1 MRRIQSSRGKLHSY
15 LNYKWP
21 KCFQF
26 LLCVW
31 GIPSN
36 KLVKFSKTSTYFMSL
51 RYWQWVNSPNDES
64 QVDERVEDGDDGSAG
79 PQGQAEAA
87 GVVRLEDR
95 ALSESVW
102 LGLLQRS
109 GGLAR
114 LLPPRHLGRSP
125 FILLSVSQP
134 AGVTGLARQW
144 NVRGKYQF

>member
-1 MRRIQSSRGKLHSY
+1 M
-15 LNYKWP
+15 
-21 KCFQF
+21 
-26 LLCVW
+26 
-31 GIPSN
+31 
-36 KLVKFSKTSTYFMSL
+36 
-51 RYWQWVNSPNDES
+51 NSPNDES

-79 PQGQAEAA
+79 PQSQAEAA

-134 AGVTGLARQW
+134 V
-144 NVRGKYQF
+144 

>member
-1 MRRIQSSRGKLHSY
+1 M
-15 LNYKWP
+15 
-21 KCFQF
+21 
-26 LLCVW
+26 
-31 GIPSN
+31 
-36 KLVKFSKTSTYFMSL
+36 
-51 RYWQWVNSPNDES
+51 NSPNDES

-79 PQGQAEAA
+79 PQSQAEAA

-114 LLPPRHLGRSP
+114 LLSPRHLGRSP

-134 AGVTGLARQW
+134 AGVTGLARQ
-144 NVRGKYQF
+144 